1 MNSKSKGENIFN
13 VFNILF
19 MAFLML
25 ITLYPFMYVVFASF
39 SEPSELMA
47 YNGPLLSPLG
57 FSAEAYKAVVKY
69 DVIWSGYGNTL
80 FVVVVGT
87 IISLALTS
95 LGAYALSL
103 KNFMYRKPIMLFIV
117 FTMFF
122 SGGLIPSYFTMKN
135 LGLYNSL
142 WVLILPCSISTYNM
156 IIMRSAIY
164 AIPESLQEAANIDGA
179 SHFTIL
185 TKIVL
190 PLCGPTL
197 AVLALYYSVAYWNS
211 WFNASIYIQDRDK
224 FPLQLVLREI
234 IMGNESSSI
243 QSTIDMGEQQ
253 SISATIKYAT
263 IIVSTLPILI
273 VYPYLQKYFVKG
285 TMIGAVKE

>member
-197 AVLALYYSVAYWNS
+197 AVLALYYYNTFRRVC
-211 WFNASIYIQDRDK
+211 Q
-224 FPLQLVLREI
+224 
-234 IMGNESSSI
+234 
-243 QSTIDMGEQQ
+243 
-253 SISATIKYAT
+253 
-263 IIVSTLPILI
+263 
-273 VYPYLQKYFVKG
+273 
-285 TMIGAVKE
+285 